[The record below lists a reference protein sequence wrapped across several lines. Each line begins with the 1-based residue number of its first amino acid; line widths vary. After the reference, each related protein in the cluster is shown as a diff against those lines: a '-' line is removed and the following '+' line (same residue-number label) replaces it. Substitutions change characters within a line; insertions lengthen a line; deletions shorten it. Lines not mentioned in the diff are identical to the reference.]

1 MEISTVSIVIDGP
14 NFINRILELK
24 IDQDIIAEQLT
35 LDGFRS
41 RLNAILEE
49 KFIPVRTDQVEFV
62 CSRKLFGQGASKF
75 TQNERDSMLQRLMG
89 ERGIHIEEVN
99 LPGSSE
105 KGVDTTVAST
115 IETYIEKHESIFL
128 VSHDRDYVPVLR
140 KMRLKGKKIYL
151 IALNDEFPCELINE
165 SYETM
170 QFKEEFRHFFTYS
183 YQNFFIGKSLDVKNF
198 RKLISNADDRQ
209 NNKLIVNKDGM
220 VYFSRTGI
228 FRKEFHDDAKFS
240 LETFHSFNDYV
251 GPRAASSTEYIERE
265 YNHIVSAWEQGE

>member
-1 MEISTVSIVIDGP
+1 
-14 NFINRILELK
+14 
-24 IDQDIIAEQLT
+24 
-35 LDGFRS
+35 
-41 RLNAILEE
+41 
-49 KFIPVRTDQVEFV
+49 
-62 CSRKLFGQGASKF
+62 
-75 TQNERDSMLQRLMG
+75 
-89 ERGIHIEEVN
+89 
-99 LPGSSE
+99 
-105 KGVDTTVAST
+105 
-115 IETYIEKHESIFL
+115 
-128 VSHDRDYVPVLR
+128 
-140 KMRLKGKKIYL
+140 
-151 IALNDEFPCELINE
+151 
-165 SYETM
+165 M

-183 YQNFFIGKSLDVKNF
+183 YPNFFIGKSLDVKNF